1 MTETAQK
8 GRPMNILVEEVQKRR
23 ELDQIRDLYVNVLG
37 ARPTAVPD
45 RPDKDAASQI
55 LVAKN
60 PQKSGILGGLTL
72 NRNHDGVDQLA
83 RRRGGKYA
91 NQWANDYPLLTHLAV
106 KPEHQGQ
113 GIGSALLRRAVEL
126 VKYRSGKMIWGFAEI
141 HDQRPSAAFYER
153 NGFTIHDD
161 DGAGTFKVGDVQH
174 AASVSREG
182 QFFTL
187 AL

>member
-1 MTETAQK
+1 
-8 GRPMNILVEEVQKRR
+8 MNTIIEEIRKRR
-23 ELDQIRDLYVNVLG
+23 DLELLRDLYTSVLG
-37 ARPTAVPD
+37 ARPTVLPESL
-45 RPDKDAASQI
+45 DKGQGSQI

-83 RRRGGKYA
+83 RQRGGKYA
-91 NQWANDYPLLTHLAV
+91 NQWANDYPLLTHMAV

-113 GIGSALLRRAVEL
+113 GIGSELLRRAVEL
-126 VKYRSGKMIWGFAEI
+126 VKYRNGKMIWGFAET

-161 DGAGTFKVGDVQH
+161 DGDGTFQVGEVEH
-174 AASVSREG
+174 ASSVSRDG

-187 AL
+187 EL